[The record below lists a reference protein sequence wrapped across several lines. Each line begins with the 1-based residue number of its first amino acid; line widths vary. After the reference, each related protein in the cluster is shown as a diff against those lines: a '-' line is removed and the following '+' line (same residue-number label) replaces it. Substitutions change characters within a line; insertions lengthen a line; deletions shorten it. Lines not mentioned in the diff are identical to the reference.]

1 MQVKCV
7 TIHSIHKLCL
17 LQAHTYMYTCACVH
31 VYMYTVYC
39 YCTSTGLQWGTVYT
53 RVLFLCRVEP
63 VHVSTTTAET
73 MFCTVC
79 ARRCTYSLQFSTRVS
94 SCKYSR
100 YHTQTGT
107 CTYIAL
113 SLLKWTLVLPA
124 HYTETTHSNATTQAV
139 PVYTCS
145 ISSRVD
151 MSRTQYTGHLY
162 MSSVLQDTTNRSL
175 VQEQCTTGHHKQV
188 TCTVVHVVNT
198 TACTIVYRVY
208 IYTVYG
214 NMVNTQNQHLYV

>member
-1 MQVKCV
+1 
-7 TIHSIHKLCL
+7 
-17 LQAHTYMYTCACVH
+17 MYTCILCSANVLQQGYSGVQCIHECCFCVEWSQ
-31 VYMYTVYC
+31 YTCLPTRQRQCSAQYVQDDARTHFSSVREYLRA
-39 YCTSTGLQWGTVYT
+39 STVQ
-53 RVLFLCRVEP
+53 
-63 VHVSTTTAET
+63 
-73 MFCTVC
+73 
-79 ARRCTYSLQFSTRVS
+79 
-94 SCKYSR
+94 YSR

-113 SLLKWTLVLPA
+113 SLLKWTRVLPA

-175 VQEQCTTGHHKQV
+175 VQ
-188 TCTVVHVVNT
+188 
-198 TACTIVYRVY
+198 
-208 IYTVYG
+208 
-214 NMVNTQNQHLYV
+214 LYMYM